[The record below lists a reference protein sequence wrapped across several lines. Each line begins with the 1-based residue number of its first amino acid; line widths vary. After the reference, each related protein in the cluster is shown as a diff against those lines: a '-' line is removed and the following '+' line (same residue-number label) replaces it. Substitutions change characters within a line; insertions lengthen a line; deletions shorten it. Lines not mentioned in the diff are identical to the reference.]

1 MSAISVILLV
11 TSGTAVALGALALY
25 TVRALREE
33 LAALRAEVAAGQAR
47 VPEARAELPPEAIR
61 GAVAKAL
68 ADERERELAE
78 ARAYWAEQ
86 DAKED
91 QGPGSLLAGRGLS
104 YVVADA
110 DEELLDALLERY
122 LLSDSALPPSAAE
135 GVVFIPRQE
144 DEGPE
149 DALDLEGPVEPPR
162 APRGQ
167 DGEESPEL
175 AAARRRHPSHPGFTL
190 SGEPVDR
197 STPGGRPRPHDP
209 GYTADR
215 LSRLAES
222 RVPLTDVRPGPL
234 GTLDVLLFADG
245 TTLCLSPSHQ
255 EAAERLAES
264 LRLGEPPVLMGG
276 SSVSGAYTLTFSCG
290 DEENVYLLAD
300 RVVASS
306 QPSD

>member
-33 LAALRAEVAAGQAR
+33 VAELRSEVAVGQAG
-47 VPEARAELPPEAIR
+47 VPEARAELPPEQIR
-61 GAVAKAL
+61 GAVARAL

-122 LLSDSALPPSAAE
+122 LLSDSALPPNAGE
-135 GVVFIPRQE
+135 GAVFIPRQE
-144 DEGPE
+144 DEGPL
-149 DALDLEGPVEPPR
+149 DAGEGLVEPPPQS
-162 APRGQ
+162 PRDQ

-197 STPGGRPRPHDP
+197 SASGGRPRPHDP

-234 GTLDVLLFADG
+234 GTLDVFLFADG

-264 LRLGEPPVLMGG
+264 LRCGEPPVLMGG
-276 SSVSGAYTLTFSCG
+276 SAVSGAYTLTFSCG

-306 QPSD
+306 KAGD